1 MYPTDLACYDDL
13 ASSPHE
19 MSTGGSAIIG
29 PLGDYLKAPLFGQE
43 DILIADLDLRDIAYS
58 QFDFDVVGHYSR
70 PDVFQLVVNEEKKDI
85 VKWVKSPNN

>member
-1 MYPTDLACYDDL
+1 L

-19 MSTGGSAIIG
+19 MCAGGSAIVG
-29 PLGDYLKAPLFGQE
+29 PLGNYIKEPVYGKE

-70 PDVFQLVVNEEKKDI
+70 PDVFQLLVNEEKKDS
-85 VKWVKSPNN
+85 VKWIKSYISKP